1 MSQNFSITNQVAAIM
16 VFTSIVFPFLAS
28 NLLSVVPLLL
38 GLLLLNQKGLKG
50 GLLRLGG
57 AGIASCR
64 SITKPQSGSIQKGNS
79 RTASKKVVKK
89 VVAEE
94 EHDDEAEEVV
104 KPALGEVQHVPFHWP
119 VLSDQEL
126 IERSSQFYEQVNKR
140 RTLRFFSERPV
151 PREVVDN
158 IVRAAGTAPS
168 GAHTEPWTYVVVSD
182 PETKASIR
190 DIIEREEEVNYTQRM
205 GTKWTTDLAPLKT
218 DWNKPYLTS
227 APYLVL
233 LFKQTHGY
241 MPNGEV
247 KVHYYNEIS
256 CAISA
261 GIFITA
267 ANQAGLVTLTSTPLN
282 CGPALR
288 SLLDRPDNEKLMMLL
303 PLGLPAE
310 NATVPAITR
319 KPLEDYMV
327 HV

>member
-1 MSQNFSITNQVAAIM
+1 M
-16 VFTSIVFPFLAS
+16 VFTSVVFPFLAS

-38 GLLLLNQKGLKG
+38 GILLLNQKGLKSS
-50 GLLRLGG
+50 LFRLGG
-57 AGIASCR
+57 AGLATYR
-64 SITKPQSGSIQKGNS
+64 SATKLQSKPVLKDHSSTKKKQDEVKPK
-79 RTASKKVVKK
+79 KKVV
-89 VVAEE
+89 VEE
-94 EHDDEAEEVV
+94 EEEKDEVEEVV
-104 KPALGEVQHVPFHWP
+104 KPALGHVNHVPFHWP
-119 VLSDQEL
+119 VISDQEL
-126 IERSSQFYEQVNKR
+126 IHRSTQFYEAVNKR

-151 PREVVDN
+151 PRQVIEN
-158 IVRAAGTAPS
+158 LVRAAGTAPS

-182 PETKASIR
+182 QETKACIR

-218 DWNKPYLTS
+218 DWNKPYLTT

-241 MPNGEV
+241 LPNGEV

-303 PLGLPAE
+303 PVGFPAE
-310 NATVPAITR
+310 DATVPAITR

-327 HV
+327 HI